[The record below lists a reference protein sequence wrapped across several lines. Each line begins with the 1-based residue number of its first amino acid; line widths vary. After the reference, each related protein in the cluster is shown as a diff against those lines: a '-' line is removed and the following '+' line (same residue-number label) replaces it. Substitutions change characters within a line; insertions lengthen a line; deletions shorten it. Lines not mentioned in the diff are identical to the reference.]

1 MFFNGADDDII
12 QVHQTVSRYGASII
26 NQVKLAGPIS
36 LRKDLLSTGIVP
48 DELRRQR

>member
-1 MFFNGADDDII
+1 MVQMMISSSTPDC
-12 QVHQTVSRYGASII
+12 VSRYGASII
-26 NQVKLAGPIS
+26 NQVKLAGLIS